1 MRGQVPAKALLLVKK
16 VAFDLCPTM
25 LLRRIFLIS
34 CQRHQIILQAAKV
47 FFDRDY
53 VVRRTRVLVAGMD
66 PMGLDLLL
74 GLRSLVG
81 PCTWPP
87 HSEEVYFP
95 STMLDQY

>member
-1 MRGQVPAKALLLVKK
+1 
-16 VAFDLCPTM
+16 
-25 LLRRIFLIS
+25 
-34 CQRHQIILQAAKV
+34 
-47 FFDRDY
+47 

-87 HSEEVYFP
+87 RSEAVYFP
-95 STMLDQY
+95 NTMLDQY